1 LYCACFSDNIILK
14 KQVAGGDDKRRKQN
28 FLVYFCGAIVIALL
42 VCFVLGPRLVR

>member
-1 LYCACFSDNIILK
+1 MTKEENKFFA
-14 KQVAGGDDKRRKQN
+14 